1 MYTESPSLC
10 VPGEGPLPW
19 PFLVQLEVSIAVALT
34 LVLRLD
40 VLADAVRKDLPPL
53 LNQIWVLHMS
63 QNLPRDLTFKD
74 AHASLVCHDT

>member
-1 MYTESPSLC
+1 

-19 PFLVQLEVSIAVALT
+19 PILVQFEVSVAVALT
-34 LVLRLD
+34 LVFWLD

-63 QNLPRDLTFKD
+63 QNLPRDLECKD
-74 AHASLVCHDT
+74 AHARLVCHDA